1 MKGQK
6 GIFERPLGSNIW
18 WVRYVDAGGKERREK
33 AGTKSIAKLLYQ
45 KRKQEALE
53 GRKLPERLRSRKVL
67 FGELVDDAIEHVEGQ
82 AVPGKDGRYS
92 CKLDLIRDAFGS
104 SEVSSITPQDISR
117 WLTRSVRER
126 KWKPATANRY
136 KAFLSLCF
144 RLGIENGK
152 CSQNPARFVRRLREN
167 NERVRFLS
175 DEEEKRLREAIQSE
189 CPEHIPDLDVALNTG
204 MRKGEQYGLNWKDV
218 DLHARRLTLRE
229 TKNGSVRH
237 IPLNSVAMEA
247 FKTLAKRTG
256 RRGRVFG
263 PPDGSHPVLAH
274 RGWWEAVVE
283 KAELVDFHWHDTRHH
298 FASKAV
304 MAGVDLRT
312 LQQLLGHKT
321 LQMVCRYAHLSQSHE
336 LAAVEKLCRQAPDA
350 QLQFKDLSYPRTG
363 FTEGNRDKLSPAL
376 AGAADGKDRNPT
388 A

>member
-1 MKGQK
+1 MEAGD
-6 GIFERPLGSNIW
+6 GEPLQGLS
-18 WVRYVDAGGKERREK
+18 VAVLPAG
-33 AGTKSIAKLLYQ
+33 
-45 KRKQEALE
+45 
-53 GRKLPERLRSRKVL
+53 
-67 FGELVDDAIEHVEGQ
+67 D
-82 AVPGKDGRYS
+82 
-92 CKLDLIRDAFGS
+92 
-104 SEVSSITPQDISR
+104 
-117 WLTRSVRER
+117 RER
-126 KWKPATANRY
+126 K
-136 KAFLSLCF
+136 
-144 RLGIENGK
+144 G
-152 CSQNPARFVRRLREN
+152 SQNPARFVRRLREN

-189 CPEHIPDLDVALNTG
+189 CPEHTPDLDVALNTG

-312 LQQLLGHKT
+312 LQQLLGHKS
-321 LQMVCRYAHLSQSHE
+321 LQMVCRYTHLSQSHE
-336 LAAVEKLCRQAPDA
+336 LAAVEKLCKMPSDSTLPLKLGESQSSEAGSSINGFELAKKASQAACVTSAPSD
-350 QLQFKDLSYPRTG
+350 
-363 FTEGNRDKLSPAL
+363 GNGTCED
-376 AGAADGKDRNPT
+376 
-388 A
+388 